1 MASSEMLYYC
11 AVSLNLS
18 PGSNTDEYG
27 VYNLSH
33 FVPVLFLYMY
43 AILIYIQQRIIL
55 FELLKRLSY
64 HTGHTVPIYI
74 YDDDH
79 PVSDSSINYK
89 TIIRISL

>member
-43 AILIYIQQRIIL
+43 AILIYIPQRIIL

-74 YDDDH
+74 
-79 PVSDSSINYK
+79 
-89 TIIRISL
+89 